1 MLYSFLYSILQR
13 LYYLLQ
19 KPYVMHNLIGK
30 IFVVVVD
37 DSGESILN
45 PNNDEFCQSLIYL
58 FTFWE
63 EIIAQ
68 HTQDRIVGED
78 NGEDLSSDFQ
88 IV

>member
-1 MLYSFLYSILQR
+1 
-13 LYYLLQ
+13 
-19 KPYVMHNLIGK
+19 MHNFVGK
-30 IFVVVVD
+30 ILVVVFD
-37 DSGESILN
+37 DGGELILN

-68 HTQDRIVGED
+68 HTQDRIVGKD
-78 NGEDLSSDFQ
+78 NGEDLPSDFQ